1 MVSAKFW
8 PLNVQNNASNMHII
22 LKYFAILFIA
32 AQAVKTPAAGLNSL
46 ENFLKSTQSGKAE
59 FTQVVTSPA
68 KTEVKS
74 EAKSD
79 AAEKS
84 TAKVKTSSGMFEFS
98 RPNKFKFLY
107 KKPFEQTIVAD
118 GSTLWLFDVDL
129 NQVTARKQSQALGS
143 TPAALI
149 ATAANLKALEA
160 EFKLQD
166 APDANGLQWVVATPK
181 AKDGQIQSI
190 KVGLKGTAETGISL
204 SVLEILDSFGQRSV
218 VNFAN
223 VERNVSFGVDNFS
236 FRPPAG
242 ADVIRQ

>member
-1 MVSAKFW
+1 M
-8 PLNVQNNASNMHII
+8 I
-22 LKYFAILFIA
+22 KYFTILFIA
-32 AQAVKTPAAGLNSL
+32 LKAINTPAAGLNAL

-59 FTQVVTSPA
+59 FSQVVTSPV
-68 KTEVKS
+68 KTESKADS
-74 EAKSD
+74 
-79 AAEKS
+79 AEKS
-84 TAKVKTSSGMFEFS
+84 VAKVKNSSGTFEFS

-118 GSTLWLFDVDL
+118 GTTLWLHDVDL

-149 ATAANLKALEA
+149 ATAASLKALEA
-160 EFKLQD
+160 EFNLQD
-166 APDANGLQWVVATPK
+166 APDANGLQWVIATPK

-190 KVGLKGTAETGISL
+190 KVGLKNAAEKGVTL

-218 VNFAN
+218 ITFAN
-223 VERNVSFGVDNFS
+223 VERNLAFGADSFS
-236 FRPPAG
+236 FKPPVG

>member
-1 MVSAKFW
+1 MGSVKFW
-8 PLNVQNNASNMHII
+8 CHSVRNKLSM

-32 AQAVKTPAAGLNSL
+32 VQAINTPAAGLNSL
-46 ENFLKSTQSGKAE
+46 ESFLKSTQSGKAD
-59 FTQVVTSPA
+59 FSQVVTSPA
-68 KTEVKS
+68 KTE
-74 EAKSD
+74 AKTD
-79 AAEKS
+79 GAEKS
-84 TAKVKTSSGMFEFS
+84 VAKVKTSSGIFEFS

-118 GSTLWLFDVDL
+118 GTTLWLFDVDL

-149 ATAANLKALEA
+149 ATAASLKALEA

-166 APDANGLQWVVATPK
+166 APDANGLQWVIATPK

-190 KVGLKGTAETGISL
+190 KVGLKGTAETGVSL

-218 VNFAN
+218 INFAN
-223 VERNVSFGVDNFS
+223 VERNLSFGADNFS
-236 FRPPAG
+236 FKPPAG

>member
-1 MVSAKFW
+1 MFKF
-8 PLNVQNNASNMHII
+8 IT
-22 LKYFAILFIA
+22 ILFIA
-32 AQAVKTPAAGLNSL
+32 IQAINTSATGLNAL
-46 ENFLKSTQSGKAE
+46 EDFLKSTQSGKAN

-68 KTEVKS
+68 KTGS
-74 EAKSD
+74 KSD
-79 AAEKS
+79 GNEKS
-84 TAKVKTSSGMFEFS
+84 AAKVKTSSGTFEFS

-118 GSTLWLFDVDL
+118 GATLWLFDVDL
-129 NQVTARKQSQALGS
+129 NQVTARKQAQALGS

-149 ATAANLKALEA
+149 ATAASLKVLEA

-166 APDANGLQWVVATPK
+166 APDAADGRGLQWVIATPK

-190 KVGLKGTAETGISL
+190 KVGLKGVAETGVSL

-218 VNFAN
+218 INFSN
-223 VERNVSFGVDNFS
+223 VERNLSFNADNFS
-236 FRPPAG
+236 FKPPVG

>member
-1 MVSAKFW
+1 MS
-8 PLNVQNNASNMHII
+8 I

-32 AQAVKTPAAGLNSL
+32 IQAVNTTAAGLNAL

-59 FTQVVTSPA
+59 FSQVVTSPA
-68 KTEVKS
+68 KTE
-74 EAKSD
+74 AKSD
-79 AAEKS
+79 SVEKS
-84 TAKVKTSSGMFEFS
+84 VAKVKTSSGSFEFS

-118 GSTLWLFDVDL
+118 GTTLWLFDVDL
-129 NQVTARKQSQALGS
+129 NQVTARKQAQALGS

-149 ATAANLKALEA
+149 ATAASLKALEA
-160 EFKLQD
+160 EFKLQE
-166 APDANGLQWVVATPK
+166 APDVADGRGLQWVLATPK

-190 KVGLKGTAETGISL
+190 KVGLKGAAETGISL

-218 VNFAN
+218 ITFAN
-223 VERNVSFGVDNFS
+223 VERNLTFGSENFS
-236 FRPPAG
+236 FKPPAG

>member
-1 MVSAKFW
+1 MFMW
-8 PLNVQNNASNMHII
+8 
-22 LKYFAILFIA
+22 KYIATLFIA
-32 AQAVKTPAAGLNSL
+32 VQAINTPAAGLNAL

-59 FTQVVTSPA
+59 FSQVVTSPA

-74 EAKSD
+74 EVKTDSV
-79 AAEKS
+79 EKS
-84 TAKVKTSSGMFEFS
+84 VAKVKTSSGMFEFS

-118 GSTLWLFDVDL
+118 GTTLWLFDVDL

-149 ATAANLKALEA
+149 ATAASLKALEA
-160 EFKLQD
+160 EFNLQD
-166 APDANGLQWVVATPK
+166 APDANGLQWVIATPK
-181 AKDGQIQSI
+181 AKEGQIQSI
-190 KVGLKGTAETGISL
+190 KVGLKSMGDKGVTL

-218 VNFAN
+218 ITFAN
-223 VERNVSFGVDNFS
+223 VERNLTFGADSFS
-236 FRPPAG
+236 FKPPVG